1 MKKFLGILV
10 LGLLWSNLTFADS
23 KFKYDPVFAN
33 NLVFFNM
40 WLHDNGY
47 EQYVKK
53 TDVCK
58 GEKKGSKK
66 WVDLRCEIY
75 PEGRMLLVNNLN
87 INTYKGRWS
96 VPFKANPNKDTL
108 IYYLYKYLHS
118 HNTNDSNTKQWGRY
132 EIQPS
137 KSPYEFKSDLRE
149 DKFVKKEMRNKKLL
163 SYLLFEDDKI
173 VIDEIS
179 PKDILGEFVDNT
191 TKFRSNSMGK
201 SLVAY
206 VAGHAI
212 CAGYIDSV
220 ESEIDDWPLL
230 KGTLYDGQKL
240 INILNMKAGD
250 QKYVY
255 DSMFWDGEE
264 ADVELFSK
272 NIYKMQGKKKS
283 KPKYNYNALLTN
295 LIFNYVLFKSGDDFE
310 NLLNDIFQKTV
321 RIKDSV
327 YFFRASKPGTNY
339 TQELGDANNM
349 FYATKYD
356 YLRIAKA
363 IVNDWQNDTCV
374 GKYLKTIYKNR
385 IKKGNV
391 DEPKKNP
398 TKSYGGQ
405 FHMDVSGLKNRKM
418 FVMGGYGGQAIWI
431 DVEES
436 IIVVLNSVHYNHARY
451 KYNHKKLLVGPFKK
465 NN

>member
-1 MKKFLGILV
+1 MKKLLGIVV
-10 LGLLWSNLTFADS
+10 LGLLWSNITFAE
-23 KFKYDPVFAN
+23 FKYNPAFQN
-33 NLVFFNM
+33 NLIYFNK
-40 WLHDNGY
+40 WLYDNDHH
-47 EQYVKK
+47 QYLNLDEGPTSGICK
-53 TDVCK
+53 TEPKFSPVWFQNSCDKFV
-58 GEKKGSKK
+58 GT
-66 WVDLRCEIY
+66 
-75 PEGRMLLVNNLN
+75 NNLK
-87 INTYKGRWS
+87 IKPYKGRWS
-96 VPFKANPNKDTL
+96 IPFKKSPNRDTL
-108 IYYLYKYLHS
+108 VYYLYKYLYS
-118 HNTNDSNTKQWGRY
+118 HDTDDNNTKQWSRW

-137 KSPYEFKSDLRE
+137 KSPYKFKSDLRE
-149 DKFVKKEMRNKKLL
+149 DKLVKKQMRKKALL

-220 ESEIDDWPLL
+220 ESKIDDWPLL

-240 INILNMKAGD
+240 IDILNMKAGD

-255 DSMFWDGEE
+255 DSMFWDGTE
-264 ADVELFSK
+264 ADVELFAM
-272 NIYKMQGKKKS
+272 NILKMKGKKKS
-283 KPKYNYNALLTN
+283 KPRYNYNALLTN

-327 YFFRASKPGTNY
+327 YFFRTSKA
-339 TQELGDANNM
+339 DANNM
-349 FYATKYD
+349 FFATRYD

-363 IVNDWQNDTCV
+363 IVDDWQNDTCV

-398 TKSYGGQ
+398 TSSYGGQ

-436 IIVVLNSVHYNHARY
+436 IIVVLNSMHYNHDRY
-451 KYNHKKLLVGPFKK
+451 KYNHGKLLVKPFKK
-465 NN
+465 K